1 MENDEILD
9 AARVTMTKAAQ
20 RLRKHVSTLYRWH
33 APGVRGRRLPTF
45 VIGAN
50 RYVLVSDLAEW
61 VAAGFDRAVPT
72 NLPEIS
78 ISQRA
83 IDANQKLSDRGV

>member
-1 MENDEILD
+1 MINDEILD
-9 AARVTMTKAAQ
+9 AARLTMTEAAQ

-33 APGVRGRRLPTF
+33 YPGVRGRRLTTF

>member
-1 MENDEILD
+1 MINDEILD
-9 AARVTMTKAAQ
+9 AARLTMTEAAQ

-33 APGVRGRRLPTF
+33 YPGVRGRRLTTF

-61 VAAGFDRAVPT
+61 VAEGFDRVAPT
-72 NLPEIS
+72 NVPEVS

-83 IDANQKLSDRGV
+83 IEANQKLSRRGV